1 MIFDAPLLLFL
12 APVLA
17 LAFGFAAWMA
27 RRRRIRLARRW
38 SPSLG
43 RLARGRGGWAPAVVG
58 LCALLAAVGLAG
70 PRAGRTEVR
79 AETRALSLV
88 LAVDISR
95 SMLAEDV
102 EPSRLQRATREAR
115 RLIQDLDGDR
125 LGLIAF
131 AGRSYILA
139 PLTVDGSAIRMYLDA
154 LDPDL
159 ASEGGTS
166 LGAVLTQGSELLSA
180 ATDAADRVLVVF
192 TDGEAHD
199 TLTDVVAQ
207 AEALKESGVRLIV
220 VAEGR
225 ALPIRIPI
233 RDSAGTLKEYKQDQE
248 GNVVHTQRRDDVLR
262 AIVDAAEGTLVPN
275 ELADQA
281 GAVRDL
287 VAAMKRS
294 PTSETRTADLIPRAW
309 VPVLA
314 AVLFL
319 LGYTLARP
327 GPALVSVAV
336 LLLGASSAEAQRP
349 TPGARAMA
357 AGDPARAAAE
367 FLKEAGSGSS
377 RDTAFYN
384 AGTAALAARR
394 FDVARGALEQAAK
407 SLDPDLRYRALYNL
421 GVAGL
426 LAAQADSAKSQEL
439 LGEAA
444 DRLREALRLQPS
456 SPRAKWNL
464 ELAERRQPPPPSGG
478 GGGGGGGGGQK
489 PPAGGGAAPT
499 PQASQPEPQPPGLS
513 QSQAE
518 QILSSMERRERE
530 TRAEQQRRL
539 RGSSAGGVKDW

>member
-1 MIFDAPLLLFL
+1 MTFDAPLVLFL

-17 LAFGFAAWMA
+17 AAFGLGAWLA
-27 RRRRIRLARRW
+27 RRQRIRLARRW
-38 SPSLG
+38 SASLG
-43 RLARGRGGWAPAVVG
+43 RLARSRGGWAPVVLG
-58 LCALLAAVGLAG
+58 LSTLFAAIGLAG
-70 PRAGRTEVR
+70 PRAGRTEVKTH
-79 AETRALSLV
+79 TRALSLV
-88 LAVDISR
+88 FAIDISR

-102 EPSRLQRATREAR
+102 APSRLQRATREAR
-115 RLIQDLDGDR
+115 RLIQDLEGDR

-139 PLTVDGSAIRMYLDA
+139 PLTVDGSAVRMYLDA

-166 LGAVLTQGSELLSA
+166 LSAVLAQGTDLLGA

-199 TLTDVVAQ
+199 TLPEGVAR
-207 AEALKESGVRLIV
+207 AEAVKEAGVRLIV

-225 ALPIRIPI
+225 ALPTRIPI
-233 RDSAGTLKEYKQDQE
+233 RDSAGTLKEYKQDEE
-248 GNVVHTQRRDDVLR
+248 GNVVRTQRRDDVLR
-262 AIVDAAEGTLVPN
+262 TLVDAAEGTLVPN

-294 PTSETRTADLIPRAW
+294 PTSETRTADLVPRAW
-309 VPVLA
+309 IPVLA
-314 AVLFL
+314 GALLL
-319 LGYTLARP
+319 LGYTLVRP
-327 GPALVSVAV
+327 GPALVGLAG
-336 LLLGASSAEAQRP
+336 LLLWSPARAQRP
-349 TPGARAMA
+349 TPGSRAMA

-384 AGTAALAARR
+384 AGTAALEARR
-394 FDVARGALEQAAK
+394 FEVARGALEQAAK

-421 GVAGL
+421 GVTGL
-426 LAAQADSAKSQEL
+426 LAAEADSTKREEL
-439 LGEAA
+439 LGLASE
-444 DRLREALRLQPS
+444 RLREALRLQPS
-456 SPRAKWNL
+456 SERAKWNL

-478 GGGGGGGGGQK
+478 GGGGPK
-489 PPAGGGAAPT
+489 PPPPGNPP
-499 PQASQPEPQPPGLS
+499 PQAPPPPKGSEPPSQGLS

-518 QILSSMERRERE
+518 QILNSMERRERQ
-530 TRAEQQRRL
+530 TREEQQRRL
-539 RGSSAGGVKDW
+539 QGHSAGGEKDW